1 MLIAY
6 RLKHKNKQMKINR
19 LILGCLLGVM
29 FFITS
34 CGKETDEKKNHSPVI
49 KNQQFEVSEDIGGL
63 TMIGRVIATDA
74 DGDSL
79 TYKLESDIDLTID
92 SVTGEIK
99 TTEKSIIDYETQQA
113 LTFTVSVT
121 DSKGMKQT
129 AKITIK
135 VIDVNDGSFTNL
147 QKDFIEEYLR
157 LVYYKDTLSEKWKG
171 KVKLFLDGN
180 ITDDYKKEV
189 KECLGK
195 FNKLMTD
202 GTTLILVDS
211 KEESNIHLILGNKSL
226 IKDTWKDI
234 FEVIKN
240 SNEYNGYST
249 WKVKNNYAT
258 EGHIW
263 VSSFD
268 KGLFMHEFGHILGFR
283 GHSSDAYCGGKK
295 RSFMCAV
302 STSSN
307 FNTLDTE
314 IIKALYHPDIK
325 VGVEKTDMKK
335 SIEEYVKKYSVLK

>member
-1 MLIAY
+1 
-6 RLKHKNKQMKINR
+6 MKTNR
-19 LILGCLLGVM
+19 LLAVGIFLILLFC
-29 FFITS
+29 ITS
-34 CGKETDEKKNHSPVI
+34 CGKKSDEKKNQSPVI

-63 TMIGRVIATDA
+63 AMIGKVIATDA
-74 DGDSL
+74 DGDVL
-79 TYKLESDIDLTID
+79 TYGLESDVDLAID

-99 TTEKSIIDYETQQA
+99 TTQKSVIDYETQKI
-113 LTFTVSVT
+113 LTFEVSVT
-121 DSKGMKQT
+121 DGKGVKQK

-135 VIDVNDGSFTNL
+135 VIDVNDGPFTNL

-157 LVYYKDTLSEKWKG
+157 LVYYKDNLSEKWKG

-189 KECLGK
+189 KECLEK

-202 GTTLILVDS
+202 GTTLILVDN
-211 KEESNIHLILGNKSL
+211 KEESNIHLILGNKFS
-226 IKDTWKDI
+226 IKDVWKDI

-249 WKVKNNYAT
+249 WKVKNNYTT

-263 VSSFD
+263 VSSSD
-268 KGLFMHEFGHILGFR
+268 KGLFIHEFGHILGFR